1 MQMLDPRSI
10 IALGGFMA
18 LLMTVVLFF
27 MRRTYPTPIG
37 GLREWTWAPLLS
49 FLSAMCF
56 MLRDQIPD
64 LLSILA
70 GNLLLYWATYLYY
83 VGSQRFYGEKP
94 RMRRWAMLGAVMM
107 ALLLWFVVGT
117 YSYTTRLAIVC
128 AALLAIFVAHC
139 WLYLRQPARGF
150 AAWFMLGTLALQA
163 AVLLLRLLSAWLGM
177 AGRSTLDPTL
187 LQSLYVAIYCL
198 TILAL
203 AIGAIL
209 MVTDAL
215 RAKFEQLVAYD
226 PLTGALSRAAWLAAC
241 QRELDRARRHNRPLS
256 VLLIDL
262 DYFKA
267 VNDTHGHRIGDQV
280 LIDFV
285 KRTQGQLRAHDSVG
299 RFGGEEFLVLLPETG
314 SRAATFVAERIRSEV
329 ARPHVG
335 LPVYTVSVGV
345 ASIEENPDTDTVD
358 SLVERA
364 DQSMY
369 RAKALGRNRTGW
381 MGL

>member
-1 MQMLDPRSI
+1 
-10 IALGGFMA
+10 
-18 LLMTVVLFF
+18 

-163 AVLLLRLLSAWLGM
+163 AVLLLRLLSA
-177 AGRSTLDPTL
+177 
-187 LQSLYVAIYCL
+187 
-198 TILAL
+198 
-203 AIGAIL
+203 
-209 MVTDAL
+209 
-215 RAKFEQLVAYD
+215 
-226 PLTGALSRAAWLAAC
+226 
-241 QRELDRARRHNRPLS
+241 
-256 VLLIDL
+256 
-262 DYFKA
+262 
-267 VNDTHGHRIGDQV
+267 
-280 LIDFV
+280 
-285 KRTQGQLRAHDSVG
+285 
-299 RFGGEEFLVLLPETG
+299 
-314 SRAATFVAERIRSEV
+314 
-329 ARPHVG
+329 
-335 LPVYTVSVGV
+335 
-345 ASIEENPDTDTVD
+345 
-358 SLVERA
+358 
-364 DQSMY
+364 
-369 RAKALGRNRTGW
+369 
-381 MGL
+381 

>member
-1 MQMLDPRSI
+1 MHMLDPRSI

-18 LLMTVVLFF
+18 LLMTLVLFF

-56 MLRDQIPD
+56 LLRDRIPD
-64 LLSILA
+64 VFSILG
-70 GNLLLYWATYLYY
+70 GNLVLFWASYLYY
-83 VGSQRFYGEKP
+83 VGSQRYFGEKP
-94 RMRRWAMLGAVMM
+94 RIQRWAVLAGVMTL
-107 ALLLWFVVGT
+107 ALLWFVQGD
-117 YSYTTRLAIVC
+117 YSYSILLAIVC
-128 AALLAIFVAHC
+128 AALLCIFVAHC
-139 WLYLRQPARGF
+139 RLYLRQPERGF
-150 AAWFMLGTLALQA
+150 AAWFMLGTLSLQA
-163 AVLLLRLLSAWLGM
+163 TALLVRMVLVLRGT
-177 AGRSTLDPTL
+177 AGQSPLEPTL
-187 LQSLYVAIYCL
+187 GQSLYVAVYCL

-226 PLTGALSRAAWLAAC
+226 PLTGALSRAAWLASC

-267 VNDTHGHRIGDQV
+267 VNDTHGHRMGDQV

-285 KRTQGQLRAHDSVG
+285 QRAQGQLRAHDSLG
-299 RFGGEEFLVLLPETG
+299 RLGGEEFVVLLPETG
-314 SRAATFVAERIRSEV
+314 IRAASFVAERIRSEV
-329 ARPHVG
+329 DRSRPG
-335 LPVYTVSVGV
+335 LPDYTVSVGV
-345 ASIEENPDTDTVD
+345 ASTEETDQPDSVQ

-381 MGL
+381 MSL

>member
-1 MQMLDPRSI
+1 MHMLDPRSI

-18 LLMTVVLFF
+18 LLMTLVLFF

-49 FLSAMCF
+49 FLSAMSF
-56 MLRDQIPD
+56 MLRDRIPD

-70 GNLLLYWATYLYY
+70 GNLLLFWASYLYY
-83 VGSQRFYGEKP
+83 VGSQRFFGEKP
-94 RMRRWAMLGAVMM
+94 RMRRWAVLAVLMT
-107 ALLLWFVVGT
+107 LVLLWFVVVRPN
-117 YSYTTRLAIVC
+117 YAVRLAVVC
-128 AALLAIFVAHC
+128 GALLSVFVAHC
-139 WLYLRQPARGF
+139 RLYLRQPERGF
-150 AAWFMLGTLALQA
+150 AAWFMLGTLVLQA
-163 AVLLLRLLSAWLGM
+163 SALLVRMVLVWQGM
-177 AGRSTLDPTL
+177 AGRSILEPTL
-187 LQSLYVAIYCL
+187 VQSLYVAIYCL

-226 PLTGALSRAAWLAAC
+226 PLTGSLSRAAWLAAC

-267 VNDTHGHRIGDQV
+267 VNDTHGHRMGDQV

-285 KRTQGQLRAHDSVG
+285 QRAQGQLRAHDSVG

-329 ARPHVG
+329 ARPHSG
-335 LPVYTVSVGV
+335 LPAYTVSVGV
-345 ASIEENPDTDTVD
+345 ASIDENPELDTVD

-381 MGL
+381 MGV

>member
-1 MQMLDPRSI
+1 MPALDPRSI

-27 MRRTYPTPIG
+27 MRRSYPTPIG
-37 GLREWTWAPLLS
+37 GLREWVWAPLLT
-49 FLSAMCF
+49 FLSAVF
-56 MLRDQIPD
+56 FLLRGHIPE
-64 LLSILA
+64 LLSVLA
-70 GNLLLYWATYLYY
+70 GNLLLLGSTYLYY
-83 VGSQRFYGEKP
+83 VGSQRYFGETP
-94 RMRRWAMLGAVMM
+94 RLQRWAPLALVTAISLWGLLYTSASYSVRLFVVTV
-107 ALLLWFVVGT
+107 ALL
-117 YSYTTRLAIVC
+117 C
-128 AALLAIFVAHC
+128 IFVPHC
-139 WLYLRQPARGF
+139 LLYLRQPHRGL
-150 AAWFMLGTLALQA
+150 AAWFMLSTLALQA
-163 AVLLLRLLSAWLGM
+163 GVLLLRLVAAWLGA
-177 AGRSTLDPTL
+177 AGSSTLDSTTV
-187 LQSLYVAIYCL
+187 QTLYVATYSL

-209 MVTDAL
+209 MVTEAL

-226 PLTGALSRAAWLAAC
+226 PLTGALSRSAWLAAC
-241 QRELDRARRHNRPLS
+241 QRELERAHRHQRPLS

-262 DYFKA
+262 DHFKT
-267 VNDTHGHRIGDQV
+267 VNDTYGHRTGDLV

-285 KRTQGQLRAHDSVG
+285 QRAQGLMRAHDSVG

-314 SRAATFVAERIRSEV
+314 SRAATFVAERIRCEV
-329 ARPHVG
+329 ARPRGG

-345 ASIEENPDTDTVD
+345 ASIEENPNTDTVS